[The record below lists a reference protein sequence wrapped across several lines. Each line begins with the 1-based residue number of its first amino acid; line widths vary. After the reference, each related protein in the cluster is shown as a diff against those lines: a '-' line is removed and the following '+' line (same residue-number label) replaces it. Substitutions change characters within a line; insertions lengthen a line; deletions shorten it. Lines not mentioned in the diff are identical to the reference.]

1 MKHTGYLIA
10 YHKFGRS
17 HLRRVASSY
26 LLCWQNREY
35 YLLTKAQYKHLKT
48 ILYIHGALTKTLTSL
63 AEVRSIIYSYKTSNE
78 VYRYVRK
85 YRKQLQKIKEV

>member
-1 MKHTGYLIA
+1 MKRTGYLIA

-26 LLCWQNREY
+26 LLCWQDREY

-48 ILYIHGALTKTLTSL
+48 KLYGLLTETLPIHK
-63 AEVRSIIYSYKTSNE
+63 EVRSVIYYYKTNNK
-78 VYRYVRK
+78 VYRYVKK
-85 YRKQLQKIKEV
+85 YRKQLQKIKEI

>member
-35 YLLTKAQYKHLKT
+35 YLITRSQYKHLKT
-48 ILYIHGALTKTLTSL
+48 ILCTHGALTKTLPVLTGI
-63 AEVRSIIYSYKTSNE
+63 RSVIYSYKTNNKI
-78 VYRYVRK
+78 YRYVK
-85 YRKQLQKIKEV
+85 QYRKQLQKIKEV

>member
-1 MKHTGYLIA
+1 MKRTGYLIA
-10 YHKFGRS
+10 YHEFGRS

-35 YLLTKAQYKHLKT
+35 YLITKAQYKHLKT
-48 ILYIHGALTKTLTSL
+48 KLYGLLTETRPIHM
-63 AEVRSIIYSYKTSNE
+63 EVYSMIYYYYKTNNK
-78 VYRYVRK
+78 VYQYVKK

>member
-1 MKHTGYLIA
+1 MKRTGYLIA

-35 YLLTKAQYKHLKT
+35 YLMTKAQYKHLKT
-48 ILYIHGALTKTLTSL
+48 KLYGLLTETLPIHG
-63 AEVRSIIYSYKTSNE
+63 EVRSIIYYYKTNNK
-78 VYRYVRK
+78 VYRYVKK

>member
-1 MKHTGYLIA
+1 MKHAGYLVA

-17 HLRRVASSY
+17 HLQRVASSY

-35 YLLTKAQYKHLKT
+35 YLLTKAQYAHLKT
-48 ILYIHGALTKTLTSL
+48 KLHGLLTETFTPHT
-63 AEVRSIIYSYKTSNE
+63 EIRSVIYCYKTNNK
-78 VYRYVRK
+78 VYRYVNK

>member
-1 MKHTGYLIA
+1 MKRTGYLIA

-48 ILYIHGALTKTLTSL
+48 KLSGLLTETLIPL
-63 AEVRSIIYSYKTSNE
+63 VEVRSIIYSYKTNNK
-78 VYRYVRK
+78 VYRYVKK

>member
-1 MKHTGYLIA
+1 MKRTGYLIA

-35 YLLTKAQYKHLKT
+35 YLITKAQYKHLKT
-48 ILYIHGALTKTLTSL
+48 KLYGLLTETLPIHG
-63 AEVRSIIYSYKTSNE
+63 EVRSVIYYYKTNNE
-78 VYRYVRK
+78 VYRYVKK

>member
-1 MKHTGYLIA
+1 MKRTGYLIA

-35 YLLTKAQYKHLKT
+35 YLITRAQYKYLKT
-48 ILYIHGALTKTLTSL
+48 KLYGLLIETRPIY
-63 AEVRSIIYSYKTSNE
+63 AEVYSMIYYYYKTNNK
-78 VYRYVRK
+78 VYQYVKK

>member
-17 HLRRVASSY
+17 YLRRVASSY

-35 YLLTKAQYKHLKT
+35 YLITKAQYKHLKT
-48 ILYIHGALTKTLTSL
+48 KLYGLLTETLTPL
-63 AEVRSIIYSYKTSNE
+63 AEVRSVIYSYKTNNK
-78 VYRYVRK
+78 VYRYVKK

>member
-1 MKHTGYLIA
+1 MKRTGYLIA

-35 YLLTKAQYKHLKT
+35 YLITKAQYKHLKT
-48 ILYIHGALTKTLTSL
+48 KLYGLLTKTLPTHG
-63 AEVRSIIYSYKTSNE
+63 EVRSVIYYYKTNNE
-78 VYRYVRK
+78 VYRYVKK
-85 YRKQLQKIKEV
+85 YRKQLQKIKEI